1 MNLGLM
7 RSDDLSF
14 RIRFDDEIHRS
25 VESHFE
31 LKSVD
36 LRKSAESEVEYDF
49 HVKSV
54 DLRICESAV

>member
-1 MNLGLM
+1 M
-7 RSDDLSF
+7 RSD
-14 RIRFDDEIHRS
+14 DDEIHRS

-54 DLRICESAV
+54 DLRICESPV

>member
-1 MNLGLM
+1 M
-7 RSDDLSF
+7 RSD
-14 RIRFDDEIHRS
+14 DDEIHRS

-54 DLRICESAV
+54 DLRICSLS